1 MSPKVQY
8 PIQVLLILGSL
19 LAAYIIVNA
28 ADIEESYRNRVLLLG
43 VTVGSIVAILFN
55 LAVDRKRRKVSR
67 DSKQLKTVTF

>member
-19 LAAYIIVNA
+19 LVAYIIVNA